1 MVTTVTASIV
11 YILCTLTSAACALLL
26 ARAYARSHERLLFWS
41 ALCFG
46 GFCANNALLFVDV
59 VILPPQIDLSTWRLV
74 PALLGIAA
82 LCYGL
87 IMETE

>member
-1 MVTTVTASIV
+1 MASFV
-11 YILCTLTSAACALLL
+11 YILCTITSAACAVLL

-41 ALCFG
+41 ALCFAF
-46 GFCANNALLFVDV
+46 FCANNAMLFVDIV
-59 VILPPQIDLSTWRLV
+59 LLPNADLSIWRLV

-87 IMETE
+87 VLEAE